1 MHAATQHQHEQNQQT
16 LVEFPTNLSAV
27 YERIDRFDPELYAR
41 TRNFVKGGVS
51 YLSPYLSRG
60 FITVPQVV
68 KRLKDRG
75 IGLEQAEK
83 FIQELAWREFYTR
96 TWFQK
101 GDGIFEDIRHPQ
113 EGIERFGIPRA
124 VLESNTGVKALDTH
138 LASFSVKGYL
148 HNHLRMYLA
157 ATICNVAKYHW
168 LEPAQWMYY
177 HLLDGDLAS
186 NALSWQ
192 WCAGTFSNKLYYA
205 NQENINRYT
214 GSQQRGTFLDFD
226 YEDLPTQPVPDHLR
240 RSVEAS
246 LPFTPPNTM
255 PLELIDGIPTFIY
268 THYTLDPTFHEG
280 EEGNRIL
287 VLEPSHFAKHPM
299 SPKTIDFILS
309 LAENIAGI
317 QVFYGAYADLNLK
330 GIFRDHPVNAHFHG
344 IREEH
349 PSLAPGLQGEFNS
362 FFSFW
367 NKLSKQLR

>member
-1 MHAATQHQHEQNQQT
+1 MKFSTKRE
-16 LVEFPTNLSAV
+16 EV
-27 YERIDRFDPELYAR
+27 YAQIDRFDVEHYAR
-41 TRNFVKGGVS
+41 SRNFITGGVS
-51 YLSPYLSRG
+51 YLSAYLSRG

-124 VLESNTGVKALDTH
+124 VLQSNTGIKALDMH
-138 LASFSVKGYL
+138 LATFSETGYL

-214 GSQQRGTFLDFD
+214 GSKQQGTFLDFE
-226 YEDLPTQPVPDHLR
+226 YEELPLQSPPEHLR
-240 RSVEAS
+240 SSVEAA
-246 LPFTPPNTM
+246 LPFTPPTTK

-268 THYTLDPTFHEG
+268 THYTLDPSFHEG
-280 EEGNRIL
+280 EAGNRIL

-299 SPKTIDFILS
+299 APKTIEFILS
-309 LAENIAGI
+309 LAENIPGI
-317 QVFYGAYADLNLK
+317 QVYYGEFSDLNVK
-330 GIFRDHPVNAHFHG
+330 AIFRDHPINAHFQG
-344 IREEH
+344 IREVH

>member
-1 MHAATQHQHEQNQQT
+1 MKFSTKREEIYAQ
-16 LVEFPTNLSAV
+16 
-27 YERIDRFDPELYAR
+27 IDRFDVEHYAR
-41 TRNFVKGGVS
+41 SRNFITGGVS

-101 GDGIFEDIRHPQ
+101 GDAIFEDIRHPQ

-124 VLESNTGVKALDTH
+124 VLQSNTGIQALDTH
-138 LASFSVKGYL
+138 LASFSETGYL

-214 GSQQRGTFLDFD
+214 GSKQRGTFLDFE
-226 YEDLPTQPVPDHLR
+226 YEDLPLQSPPEHLR
-240 RSVEAS
+240 SSVEAS
-246 LPFTPPNTM
+246 LPFTPPKSK
-255 PLELIDGIPTFIY
+255 PLELIDGIPSFIY

-280 EEGNRIL
+280 EAGNRIL

-299 SPKTIDFILS
+299 SPKTIQFILD
-309 LAENIAGI
+309 LAENIPGI
-317 QVFYGAYADLNLK
+317 QVYYGEYSGLK
-330 GIFRDHPVNAHFHG
+330 VHGVFRDHPINAHFQG
-344 IREEH
+344 IREVH

>member
-1 MHAATQHQHEQNQQT
+1 MN
-16 LVEFPTNLSAV
+16 FPTNLAAV
-27 YERIDRFDPELYAR
+27 YERIDQFDPEKYAR
-41 TRNFVKGGVS
+41 SRNFITGGVS

-75 IGLEQAEK
+75 IGLAQGEK

-101 GDGIFEDIRHPQ
+101 GDAIFEDIRHPQ
-113 EGIERFGIPRA
+113 DGIERFGIPRA
-124 VLESNTGVKALDTH
+124 ILEVQTGIKVLDTH
-138 LASFSVKGYL
+138 LATFAESGYL

-157 ATICNVAKYHW
+157 STICNVAKYHW
-168 LEPAQWMYY
+168 LEPAQWLYY

-214 GSQQRGTFLDFD
+214 GSQQRGTFLDFE
-226 YEDLPTQPVPDHLR
+226 YEDLPSQPVPDHLC

-246 LPFTPPNTM
+246 LPFTPSTTK

-280 EEGNRIL
+280 EIGNRIL

-299 SPKTIDFILS
+299 SPKTMEFILS
-309 LAENIAGI
+309 LAENIPGI
-317 QVFYGAYADLNLK
+317 QIYYGEYADLNLN
-330 GIFRDHPVNAHFHG
+330 GIFRDHPINVHFQG
-344 IREEH
+344 VREVH
-349 PSLAPGLQGEFNS
+349 PTLAPGLQGEFNS

-367 NKLSKQLR
+367 NKLSRQLS

>member
-1 MHAATQHQHEQNQQT
+1 MKFSTKREEIYAQ
-16 LVEFPTNLSAV
+16 
-27 YERIDRFDPELYAR
+27 IDRFDVEKYAR
-41 TRNFVKGGVS
+41 SRNFISGGVS

-68 KRLKDRG
+68 ARLKERG
-75 IGLEQAEK
+75 IGVEQAEK

-101 GDGIFEDIRHPQ
+101 GGGIFEDIRHPQ
-113 EGIERFGIPRA
+113 AGIERFGVPKA
-124 VLESNTGVKALDTH
+124 VLNASTGIQALDAALVNFPAT
-138 LASFSVKGYL
+138 GYL

-214 GSQQRGTFLDFD
+214 GSQQRGSYLDFE
-226 YEDLPTQPVPDHLR
+226 YEDLPAQAAPGILCS
-240 RSVEAS
+240 SVEAV
-246 LPFTPPNTM
+246 LDFTPPVTKT
-255 PLELIDGIPTFIY
+255 LDIQADLPTFIY

-299 SPKTIDFILS
+299 SPRTMQFIYD
-309 LAENIAGI
+309 LAANIPGLQI
-317 QVFYGAYADLNLK
+317 YFGEYSDLNIQ
-330 GIFRDHPVNAHFHG
+330 GIFRDHPINTHFQG
-344 IREEH
+344 VREVH
-349 PSLAPGLQGEFNS
+349 PSLAPSLQGEFNS

-367 NKLSKQLR
+367 NKLSKQLS

>member
-1 MHAATQHQHEQNQQT
+1 M
-16 LVEFPTNLSAV
+16 EFPTNLSAV
-27 YERIDRFDPELYAR
+27 YERIDQFDPELYAR
-41 TRNFVKGGVS
+41 TRNFVNGGVS

-68 KRLKDRG
+68 QRLKDRG

-113 EGIERFGIPRA
+113 EGVLYSGMPAA
-124 VLESNTGVKALDTH
+124 VLEANTGIKALDSH
-138 LASFSVKGYL
+138 FGAFFESGYL

-157 ATICNVAKYHW
+157 AITCNVGKYHW
-168 LEPAQWMYY
+168 QAPASWLYY

-214 GSQQRGTFLDFD
+214 GSQQTGTFLDVD
-226 YEDLPTQPVPDHLR
+226 YEDLPSQPIPEHLC
-240 RSVEAS
+240 RSVEAE
-246 LPFTPPNTM
+246 LAFTPPVTK
-255 PLELIDGIPTFIY
+255 PLDLQEGIPTFIY

-280 EEGNRIL
+280 EESNRIL

-299 SPKTIDFILS
+299 APKTMQFIYD
-309 LAENIAGI
+309 LAENIPGI
-317 QVFYGAYADLNLK
+317 QIYYGEYASLNLK
-330 GIFRDHPVNAHFHG
+330 GVFRDHPINAHFQG
-344 IREEH
+344 TREVH
-349 PSLAPGLQGEFNS
+349 PTLAPGLQGEFNS

-367 NKLSKQLR
+367 NKLSKQLS

>member
-1 MHAATQHQHEQNQQT
+1 
-16 LVEFPTNLSAV
+16 VDFPANLDAV
-27 YERIDRFDPELYAR
+27 YERIDQFDPERYAR
-41 TRNFVKGGVS
+41 TRNFLNGGVS

-101 GDGIFEDIRHPQ
+101 GDEIFEDIRHPQ
-113 EGIERFGIPRA
+113 EGIERFGVPKA
-124 VLESNTGVKALDTH
+124 VLTSTTGIKAFDKH
-138 LASFSVKGYL
+138 LEAFSSQGYL

-214 GSQQRGTFLDFD
+214 GSQQTGTFLDVD
-226 YEDLPTQPVPDHLR
+226 YEDLPSQPVPEHLC
-240 RSVEAS
+240 RSVEAA
-246 LPFTPPNTM
+246 LVFTPPVTKS
-255 PLELIDGIPTFIY
+255 LDLQAGIPPFIY

-280 EEGNRIL
+280 EAGNRIL

-299 SPKTIDFILS
+299 APKTMQFIYDLG
-309 LAENIAGI
+309 ANIPGLQI
-317 QVFYGAYADLNLK
+317 YYGEYASLNLK
-330 GIFRDHPVNAHFHG
+330 GIFRDHPINAHFQG
-344 IREEH
+344 TREVH
-349 PSLAPGLQGEFNS
+349 PTLAPGLQGEFNS

-367 NKLSKQLR
+367 NKLSKQLS

>member
-1 MHAATQHQHEQNQQT
+1 
-16 LVEFPTNLSAV
+16 VEFPTNLSAV
-27 YERIDRFDPELYAR
+27 YERIDQFDPELYAR
-41 TRNFVKGGVS
+41 TRNFVNGGVS

-68 KRLKDRG
+68 QRLKDRG

-113 EGIERFGIPRA
+113 EGVLYSGMPAA
-124 VLESNTGVKALDTH
+124 VVEANTGIKALDSH
-138 LASFSVKGYL
+138 FGAFFESGYL

-157 ATICNVAKYHW
+157 AITCNVGKYHW
-168 LEPAQWMYY
+168 QAPASWLYY

-214 GSQQRGTFLDFD
+214 GSQQTGTFLDVD
-226 YEDLPTQPVPDHLR
+226 YEDLPSQPIPEHLC
-240 RSVEAS
+240 RSVEAE
-246 LPFTPPNTM
+246 LAFTPPVTK
-255 PLELIDGIPTFIY
+255 PLDLQEGIPTFIY

-280 EEGNRIL
+280 EESNRIL

-299 SPKTIDFILS
+299 APKTMQFIYD
-309 LAENIAGI
+309 LAENIPGI
-317 QVFYGAYADLNLK
+317 QIYYGEYASLNLK
-330 GIFRDHPVNAHFHG
+330 GVFRDHPINAHFQG
-344 IREEH
+344 TREVH
-349 PSLAPGLQGEFNS
+349 PTLAPGLQGEFNS

-367 NKLSKQLR
+367 NKLSKQLS

>member
-1 MHAATQHQHEQNQQT
+1 M
-16 LVEFPTNLSAV
+16 EFPTTLESV
-27 YERIDRFDPELYAR
+27 YARIDSFDPAHYAR
-41 TRNFVKGGVS
+41 SRNFLNGGVS

-68 KRLKDRG
+68 ARLKDRG
-75 IGLEQAEK
+75 IGMEQAEK

-101 GDGIFEDIRHPQ
+101 GDGIFSDIRHPQ
-113 EGIERFGIPRA
+113 EGVLNKGIPAA
-124 VLESNTGVKALDTH
+124 VLEAETGIRSLDTF
-138 LASFSVKGYL
+138 LATFPQRGYL

-157 ATICNVAKYHW
+157 AITCNVGKYHW
-168 LEPAQWMYY
+168 SEPAAWLYY

-192 WCAGTFSNKLYYA
+192 WCVGTFSNKLYYV
-205 NQENINRYT
+205 NQENINKYT
-214 GSQQRGTFLDFD
+214 GSRQQNTFLDCT
-226 YEDLPTQPVPDHLR
+226 YEELPLLKVPEELRKSAKADLV
-240 RSVEAS
+240 
-246 LPFTPPNTM
+246 FTPPLTKA
-255 PLELIDGIPTFIY
+255 LVIQEDVPTFVY

-299 SPKTIDFILS
+299 SPRTIQFIYD
-309 LAENIAGI
+309 LAANIPGLQI
-317 QVFYGAYADLNLK
+317 YYGEYRDLNIK
-330 GIFRDHPVNAHFHG
+330 GIFRDHPINTHFQG
-344 IREEH
+344 VREVH

-367 NKLSKQLR
+367 NKLSKQLS

>member
-1 MHAATQHQHEQNQQT
+1 M
-16 LVEFPTNLSAV
+16 EFPTNLADV
-27 YERIDRFDPELYAR
+27 LTRIDQFDPEHYAR
-41 TRNFVKGGVS
+41 SRNYITGGVS

-113 EGIERFGIPRA
+113 EGVQYAGMPAAILEAKTGI
-124 VLESNTGVKALDTH
+124 NALDIH
-138 LASFSVKGYL
+138 LGQFIKSGYL

-214 GSQQRGTFLDFD
+214 GIQQSGTFLDFD
-226 YEDLPTQPVPDHLR
+226 YEDLPMKPIPLALQKPIHFDFV
-240 RSVEAS
+240 
-246 LPFTPPNTM
+246 FTPPASKT
-255 PLELIDGIPTFIY
+255 PVLQAGVPTFIY
-268 THYTLDPTFHEG
+268 THYTMDPTFHEG

-287 VLEPSHFAKHPM
+287 VLEPSHFTKHPM
-299 SPKTIDFILS
+299 APKTMEFILS
-309 LAENIAGI
+309 LAENIPGI
-317 QVFYGAYADLNLK
+317 QVYYGEYSDLHVNA
-330 GIFRDHPVNAHFHG
+330 IFRDHPVNAHFQG
-344 IREEH
+344 VREEH